1 MDTWKSVWRAVV
13 IGSLLGSIPLYVLQC
28 TLIPKSGTFGLTLD
42 NSFADAPNVTE
53 RVLDV
58 TSDSPAWR
66 AGIRAGDTIP
76 IRTSNGAMLVNPLP
90 GDRLILTYVHGG
102 TEHTSAMTSQARPPY
117 VWTLPDAI
125 RAAVSL
131 CLLAF
136 ALLVIARAWNTKHGP
151 IIATILAGIVVN
163 AAADRIPFTARS
175 GIDAALLVITYGLSQ
190 FAFAFG
196 AAMLMLLL
204 WQIVEE
210 PIRLLRGLTYSSF
223 VLSAIAGI
231 CAPII
236 LALSFAGQA
245 GPISEFVANWLYL
258 ECMII
263 VALAGL
269 IVAFCSARGESR
281 QRARWLL
288 WGFGPFLAAVAL
300 VNGVTLIPASA
311 SFLLAHPQ
319 LALTYNMVNRVL
331 ELSLPAALFFG
342 VLVRRVIDLGFVM
355 NRVAVYSALSIVLL
369 AIFVLLEFGISKLFL
384 DTSRTGSLMI
394 QLGIALA
401 IGVSARYLHQVVDRL
416 VDRVLFAKRHANES
430 ALRRFAH
437 ETEAYT
443 SAAALLDRTVEIL
456 NDHSETRGAAIYLTS
471 DGRAQLARTSRSDF
485 PTSVDLDDPLLVKL
499 RRWNEPVDT
508 AEVKTAFPE
517 GMVFPMN
524 ARGKFIGALACQEKR
539 DHSAFDPDERA
550 SLLEVA
556 RDVGIALDAISSDAD
571 ASVGALQ
578 EAMASMQ
585 SAILALP
592 RTIVRELRAE
602 REPELQ

>member
-1 MDTWKSVWRAVV
+1 MDTWKSVWRACL
-13 IGSLLGSIPLYVLQC
+13 IASLLGSIPLFVLQC
-28 TLIPKSGTFGLTLD
+28 TLIPKSGTFGLSLD

-58 TSDSPAWR
+58 TPGSPAWR

-76 IRTSNGAMLVNPLP
+76 VRNSNGAMLVNPLP
-90 GDRLILTYVHGG
+90 GDRLILTYVRDG
-102 TEHTSAMTSQARPPY
+102 TERSSAMTAQARPPY

-151 IIATILAGIVVN
+151 IIATILAGITIN

-175 GIDAALLVITYGLSQ
+175 GTGAVLLVINYGLSQ
-190 FAFAFG
+190 FAFAF
-196 AAMLMLLL
+196 AVAMLMVLL

-210 PIRLLRGLTYSSF
+210 PIKLLRGLTYTSF
-223 VLSAIAGI
+223 VLCAIAGI
-231 CAPII
+231 CSPII

-245 GPISEFVANWLYL
+245 GPIAEFVANWLYL
-258 ECMII
+258 ECVFI
-263 VALAGL
+263 VAIVGL
-269 IVAFCSARGESR
+269 IVAFYSARGESR

-288 WGFGPFLAAVAL
+288 WGFGPFVAAVAL
-300 VNGVTLIPASA
+300 INLANFTPESA

-319 LALTYNMVNRVL
+319 LALTNNIVNRLL

-369 AIFVLLEFGISKLFL
+369 SIFVLLEFGISKLFL
-384 DTSRTGSLMI
+384 DTSRTGSLAI

-443 SAAALLDRTVEIL
+443 SGAALLDRTLEVL
-456 NDHSETRGAAIYLTS
+456 SDHSETRGAAIYLTS
-471 DGRAQLARTSRSDF
+471 DGRAQMARTRSSAF

-508 AEVKTAFPE
+508 ADVKTVFPD

-539 DHSAFDPDERA
+539 DHSSFDPDERT

-556 RDVGIALDAISSDAD
+556 RDVGIALDSISSNAD
-571 ASVGALQ
+571 ASTGALE

-592 RTIVRELRAE
+592 QTIVRELRAE
-602 REPELQ
+602 REPELS

>member
-1 MDTWKSVWRAVV
+1 MDTWKSVWRAVL
-13 IGSLLGSIPLYVLQC
+13 IGSLLGSIPLFVLQC
-28 TLIPKSGTFGLTLD
+28 TLIPNSGTFGLTLD

-53 RVLDV
+53 RVLAV
-58 TSDSPAWR
+58 TPGSPAWR

-76 IRTSNGAMLVNPLP
+76 IRDSNGAMLVNPLP
-90 GDRLILTYVHGG
+90 GDRLILTYAHGG
-102 TEHTSAMTSQARPPY
+102 TEHNAAVTAQAQLPY

-125 RAAVSL
+125 RAAVIL
-131 CLLAF
+131 CLLGF
-136 ALLVIARAWNTKHGP
+136 ALLVVVRAWNTKHGP
-151 IIATILAGIVVN
+151 IIATILAGIVIN

-175 GIDAALLVITYGLSQ
+175 GTGAALFVIDYGLGQ

-196 AAMLMLLL
+196 AAMLMVLL

-210 PIRLLRGLTYSSF
+210 PIRLQRGLTYTSF
-223 VLSAIAGI
+223 VLCVIAGI

-245 GPISEFVANWLYL
+245 EPITDFIADWVYF
-258 ECMII
+258 ECTVI
-263 VALAGL
+263 VAIVGL
-269 IVAFCSARGESR
+269 IVAFYSARGESR
-281 QRARWLL
+281 QRARWLI
-288 WGFGPFLAAVAL
+288 WGFGPFLGAVAL
-300 VNGVTLIPASA
+300 INGVNFIPASA

-319 LALTYNMVNRVL
+319 LALTYNIVNRLL
-331 ELSLPAALFFG
+331 ELSLPVALFFG

-369 AIFVLLEFGISKLFL
+369 SIFVLLEFGISKLFL
-384 DTSRTGSLMI
+384 DTSRTGSLVI

-430 ALRRFAH
+430 ALWRFAH

-443 SAAALLDRTVEIL
+443 SGAALLDRTLEIL
-456 NDHSETRGAAIYLTS
+456 SNHSETRGAAIYLTN
-471 DGRAQLARTSRSDF
+471 DGRAQLARTGTPDF

-508 AEVKTAFPE
+508 AEVKTVFPE

-539 DHSAFDPDERA
+539 DHSVFDPDERA

-556 RDVGIALDAISSDAD
+556 RDVGIALDAISGNTD
-571 ASVGALQ
+571 ASTGALE

-592 RTIVRELRAE
+592 QTIVRELRAG
-602 REPELQ
+602 REPELS